1 MKKPSPQTV
10 SPVHHAPGEER
21 RQAPPARRPSPRVSR
36 GTKGRTQ
43 EPLAAMDDTSDDWPG
58 SRRGASTNR
67 EEQIRLRAYYLS
79 LERGTNPGSAVEDW
93 IRAEREFTLV

>member
-1 MKKPSPQTV
+1 VKKPSPETD
-10 SPVHHAPGEER
+10 SPVNQAPGEER
-21 RQAPPARRPSPRVSR
+21 RQAPPVRRPSPRVSR

-43 EPLAAMDDTSDDWPG
+43 EPPAIDDTSDDWPD

-93 IRAEREFTLV
+93 IRAEREFALV

>member
-1 MKKPSPQTV
+1 
-10 SPVHHAPGEER
+10 
-21 RQAPPARRPSPRVSR
+21 
-36 GTKGRTQ
+36 
-43 EPLAAMDDTSDDWPG
+43 MDDTSDDWPS